1 MIITDKGILL
11 QDDEV
16 PSGIAGITKT
26 KKVSHA
32 CLDRAL
38 KLADNVAYDC
48 TSEAAI
54 KVRFGYKLREKEC
67 YPILGKSEA
76 GGLLYHV
83 DAVYSEDI
91 DSNWDGLTD
100 ILISRPDTN
109 LAKLTTVLLERAIQ
123 VSKSSIFSAEVGS
136 NGMEQ
141 LSLLEIHNTKE
152 PWLYNISWEYGGS
165 FSIND
170 TESLS
175 NILWEYRYAIV
186 GFDRK
191 ASFKRLRSMPIS
203 LGDSN
208 YKTYDERTL
217 LTIAADK
224 ELTYIEYKTI
234 RMKINKFASSH
245 MQKN

>member
-1 MIITDKGILL
+1 MIITDRGVLL

-83 DAVYSEDI
+83 DAVCSEDI

-100 ILISRPDTN
+100 IFISRPDTN
-109 LAKLTTVLLERAIQ
+109 LAKLTTVLIERAIQ
-123 VSKSSIFSAEVGS
+123 VSKSGILRATVDSNDCKHLSSIV
-136 NGMEQ
+136 
-141 LSLLEIHNTKE
+141 I
-152 PWLYNISWEYGGS
+152 NISKETELCYVGWKYNGL
-165 FSIND
+165 FSINGM
-170 TESLS
+170 ESLS
-175 NILWEYRYAIV
+175 NMLWEYGHAIV
-186 GFDRK
+186 GFD
-191 ASFKRLRSMPIS
+191 
-203 LGDSN
+203 N
-208 YKTYDERTL
+208 YKGLITL
-217 LTIAADK
+217 EIATNK
-224 ELTYIEYKTI
+224 ELACIEYKEI
-234 RMKINKFASSH
+234 EKRVKEFASDH
-245 MQKN
+245 MQMN

>member
-1 MIITDKGILL
+1 MIITARGILL

-32 CLDRAL
+32 CLDRTL
-38 KLADNVAYDC
+38 KLANNIAYDC
-48 TSEAAI
+48 TSDAAI

-109 LAKLTTVLLERAIQ
+109 LAKLTTVLIERAIQ
-123 VSKSSIFSAEVGS
+123 VSKSSIFTAEIAS
-136 NGMEQ
+136 NDIKH
-141 LSLLEIHNTKE
+141 LSSIEIHTTNE
-152 PWLYNISWEYGGS
+152 PWLYNVSWKYDCS

-170 TESLS
+170 MGSLS
-175 NILWEYRYAIV
+175 NMLWEYGHAIV
-186 GFDRK
+186 DFDRISTIPRFFNSNSGK
-191 ASFKRLRSMPIS
+191 AYTAM
-203 LGDSN
+203 
-208 YKTYDERTL
+208 TTL
-217 LTIAADK
+217 CIATNK
-224 ELTYIEYKTI
+224 ELTGIEYKTL
-234 RMKINKFASSH
+234 KKQVKEFARNH
-245 MQKN
+245 MCRDII